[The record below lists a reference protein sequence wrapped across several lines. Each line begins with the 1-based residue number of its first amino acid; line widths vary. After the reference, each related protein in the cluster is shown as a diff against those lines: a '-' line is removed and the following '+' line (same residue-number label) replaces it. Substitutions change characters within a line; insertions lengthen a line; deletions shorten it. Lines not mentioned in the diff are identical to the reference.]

1 MPQVMSSYSLKC
13 AACGRSYTFRT
24 DAAEGEVA
32 WAQCPAC
39 GDLAMAHLPG
49 DRKGRAPRPGTEAI
63 YQAIFDI
70 FDRERP
76 PLTVRQVYYQL
87 AVGRF
92 VPKSQKG
99 YRTAQYHLATLRR
112 GGVLPYE
119 WLADN
124 TRWTI
129 RAEAYQG
136 LDSAMAIWHEAYRRD
151 LWAKQ
156 AENVEIW
163 VEKDAIAGVLEP
175 ITRKYQAPLYV
186 ARGFSSM
193 TFAYQAAESIRRLQK
208 PTVVYHFGDFDPSG
222 QNAAHVLQRELDKH
236 GARASFV
243 QAAVTLEQVQALDLP
258 TLPVNR
264 KDPRA
269 PKWPHNFVVELEAY
283 PAQKLRDLVE
293 ECIVQHIDTTAWA
306 RVKVAESLERE
317 TLDKARY
324 FVQEQQSGLAAQAA
338 A

>member
-1 MPQVMSSYSLKC
+1 
-13 AACGRSYTFRT
+13 
-24 DAAEGEVA
+24 
-32 WAQCPAC
+32 
-39 GDLAMAHLPG
+39 
-49 DRKGRAPRPGTEAI
+49 
-63 YQAIFDI
+63 
-70 FDRERP
+70 
-76 PLTVRQVYYQL
+76 
-87 AVGRF
+87 
-92 VPKSQKG
+92 
-99 YRTAQYHLATLRR
+99 
-112 GGVLPYE
+112 
-119 WLADN
+119 
-124 TRWTI
+124 
-129 RAEAYQG
+129 
-136 LDSAMAIWHEAYRRD
+136 
-151 LWAKQ
+151 
-156 AENVEIW
+156 
-163 VEKDAIAGVLEP
+163 
-175 ITRKYQAPLYV
+175 
-186 ARGFSSM
+186 
-193 TFAYQAAESIRRLQK
+193 
-208 PTVVYHFGDFDPSG
+208 
-222 QNAAHVLQRELDKH
+222 LQRELDKH